1 MSRNYGMTNPEAPL
15 DDLDDHWNIR
25 PPDNSEWWWYVI
37 LGFLV
42 VLALLGMVAFAS
54 AHDREHPDLNAWYES
69 LKNGNDVP
77 CCDNSEATRIQ
88 DADWQSACK
97 DNECHYQVLIDK
109 QWWDVPDWAVVKSP
123 NRNGMTL
130 VWPIYYWKDGKPEN
144 GLSSVYIRCFMP
156 GAGG

>member
-1 MSRNYGMTNPEAPL
+1 MTNPEAPL

-54 AHDREHPDLNAWYES
+54 AHDHKQPDLDRWFRQQYS
-69 LKNGNDVP
+69 TKGP
-77 CCDNSEATRIQ
+77 CCDGEEAHHIP
-88 DADWQSACK
+88 DVDWDSTCTDGK
-97 DNECHYQVLIDK
+97 CHYRVFLYNK
-109 QWWDVPDWAVVKSP
+109 WWNVDDGAVVQGP
-123 NRNGMTL
+123 NLSGTAL
-130 VWPIYYWKDGKPEN
+130 VWAAPTRNQGEEVI
-144 GLSSVYIRCFMP
+144 SVFIRCFMP